1 MIEKYRSKLIAGGVS
16 GILLFAGFLM
26 VLIAGY
32 SPLGEAS
39 MMYYWIPVPILLRSL
54 RKFRNDIHPE
64 GLPYLAGLKQ
74 GGIITLIYAC
84 IYSTLIYIFCATL
97 EPAFVETWLEQ
108 KIEML
113 NQVSDDGSFMS
124 YSIEEVI
131 ADWRQNKFFSLSFDE
146 FWYKFIF
153 GLIVTLIASF
163 VFRKPK
169 IVIES

>member
-1 MIEKYRSKLIAGGVS
+1 MIEKYRSTFIAGGVS

-26 VLIAGY
+26 VLFAGY
-32 SPLGEAS
+32 NPVGES
-39 MMYYWIPVPILLRSL
+39 SIIYYWIPIPILLRSL
-54 RKFRNDIHPE
+54 RNLRNDIYPE

-84 IYSTLIYIFCATL
+84 IYAILLYIFCATL

-113 NQVSDDGSFMS
+113 NQVSEDGTFMS

-131 ADWRQNKFFSLSFDE
+131 TDWRQNKFFSLSFDE

-153 GLIVTLIASF
+153 GVIVTLIASF

-169 IVIES
+169 IVIEN

>member
-1 MIEKYRSKLIAGGVS
+1 MIEKYRSTFIAGGVS

-26 VLIAGY
+26 VLFAGY
-32 SPLGEAS
+32 NPVGEAS
-39 MMYYWIPVPILLRSL
+39 IMYYWIPIPILLRSL
-54 RKFRNDIHPE
+54 RKFRNDIYPE

-84 IYSTLIYIFCATL
+84 IYAILLYIFCATL

-113 NQVSDDGSFMS
+113 NQVSENGTFMS

-131 ADWRQNKFFSLSFDE
+131 TDWRQNKFFSLSFDE

-153 GLIVTLIASF
+153 GAIVTLIASF

-169 IVIES
+169 IVIGS

>member
-1 MIEKYRSKLIAGGVS
+1 MIEKYRSTFIAGGVS

-26 VLIAGY
+26 VLFAGY
-32 SPLGEAS
+32 NPVGES
-39 MMYYWIPVPILLRSL
+39 SIIYYWIPIPILLRSL
-54 RKFRNDIHPE
+54 RNLRNDIYPE
-64 GLPYLAGLKQ
+64 GLPYIAGLKQ

-84 IYSTLIYIFCATL
+84 IYAILLYLFCATL
-97 EPAFVETWLEQ
+97 EPAFVDVWLEQ
-108 KIEML
+108 KIEL
-113 NQVSDDGSFMS
+113 LKQVGEDGTFMS

-153 GLIVTLIASF
+153 GAIVTLIASF

-169 IVIES
+169 IVIEN